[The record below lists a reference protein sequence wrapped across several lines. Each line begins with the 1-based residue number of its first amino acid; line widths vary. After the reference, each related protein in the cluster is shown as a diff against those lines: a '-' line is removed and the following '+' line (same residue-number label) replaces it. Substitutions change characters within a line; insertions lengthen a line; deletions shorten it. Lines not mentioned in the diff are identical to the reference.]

1 MTDLELRDALLDAIP
16 YPIVFVDM
24 DHIIRYMNKT
34 ARFHYY
40 DMRGYR
46 DLIGKSIFE
55 CHNETSREKI
65 LEGFERLKRHSVEIF
80 IGVWVNNWRIYMT
93 PVRNE
98 KGEMIGY
105 FERFELNQQK

>member
-1 MTDLELRDALLDAIP
+1 MTEQEITKYILDAMP
-16 YPIVFVDM
+16 YPVVFVDM
-24 DHIIRYMNKT
+24 DHKIRYLNKT

-40 DMRGYR
+40 EMRGYQ
-46 DLIGKSIFE
+46 DLMGKSIFE
-55 CHNETSREKI
+55 CHGEESREKI
-65 LEGFERLKRHSVEIF
+65 LAGVERLKRHSVEIF

-98 KGEMIGY
+98 AGEMVGY